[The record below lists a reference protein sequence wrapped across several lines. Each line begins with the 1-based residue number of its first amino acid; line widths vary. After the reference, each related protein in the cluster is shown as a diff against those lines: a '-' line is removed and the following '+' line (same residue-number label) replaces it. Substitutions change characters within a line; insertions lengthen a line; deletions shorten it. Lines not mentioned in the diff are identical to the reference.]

1 MPEVRRVQ
9 KFGRSTLM
17 ISLPAEWVK
26 SVGLNP
32 GDAVNIEVLEDGS
45 LRLTPLS
52 IATRKKEREL
62 RVKVS
67 SGSSESLLTRTI
79 YAGYV
84 LGMDKIVIESV
95 SGVLSETHL
104 RIVRDMIRLLIGTEI
119 IEYTPKKIV
128 IQILI
133 DPSKYSTMAVI
144 GRMSN
149 LVRFMVQHIETAIT
163 ENKPHLL
170 NEVRELE
177 NEVDRLH
184 ALTARQLILTQVNKM
199 IGKYLGIKPTL
210 ATEYRAVIRAY
221 EEVADTL
228 DKAAGILLSNGK
240 EVIEK
245 IRSKLDI
252 FKEFI
257 DMLLL
262 IIDRVDRCLSQ
273 PDPYLVNE
281 ALNLIAE
288 YRNHIRKYN
297 EMLFRELGLDKTY
310 LTIREFIERL
320 GETANALETIA
331 ETAFDIAVEKTG
343 EVLDISKSFV

>member
-1 MPEVRRVQ
+1 
-9 KFGRSTLM
+9 M

-84 LGMDKIVIESV
+84 LGMDKIVIESI

-221 EEVADTL
+221 EEAADTL

-240 EVIEK
+240 DVIEK
-245 IRSKLDI
+245 IRSKLDV

-320 GETANALETIA
+320 GEAANALETIA
-331 ETAFDIAVEKTG
+331 ETAFDIAIERTG

>member
-1 MPEVRRVQ
+1 LPEVRRVQ

-67 SGSSESLLTRTI
+67 SGSSESLLTRTL

-84 LGMDKIVIESV
+84 LGMDKIIIESV

-163 ENKPHLL
+163 EDKPHLL

-221 EEVADTL
+221 EEAADTL
-228 DKAAGILLSNGK
+228 DKAADILLSNGK

-245 IRSKLDI
+245 IRSKLDV

-320 GETANALETIA
+320 GEAANALETIA
-331 ETAFDIAVEKTG
+331 ETAFDIAVERTG

>member
-84 LGMDKIVIESV
+84 LGMDKIVIESI

-221 EEVADTL
+221 EEAADTL

-240 EVIEK
+240 DVIEK
-245 IRSKLDI
+245 IRSKLDV

-320 GETANALETIA
+320 GEAANALETIA
-331 ETAFDIAVEKTG
+331 ETAFDIAIERTG

>member
-1 MPEVRRVQ
+1 LPEVRRVQ

-84 LGMDKIVIESV
+84 LGMDKIIIESV

-221 EEVADTL
+221 EEAADTL
-228 DKAAGILLSNGK
+228 DKAANILLSNGK

-245 IRSKLDI
+245 IRSKHDV

-320 GETANALETIA
+320 GEAANALETIA
-331 ETAFDIAVEKTG
+331 ETAFDIDIEKTG
-343 EVLDISKSFV
+343 DVLDISKSFV

>member
-1 MPEVRRVQ
+1 LPEVRRVQ

-84 LGMDKIVIESV
+84 LGMDKIVIESI

-221 EEVADTL
+221 EEAADTL
-228 DKAAGILLSNGK
+228 DKAANILLSNGK

-245 IRSKLDI
+245 IRSKLDV

-320 GETANALETIA
+320 GEAANALETIA

>member
-84 LGMDKIVIESV
+84 LGMDKIIIESV

-221 EEVADTL
+221 EEAADTL
-228 DKAAGILLSNGK
+228 DKAANILLSNGK

-245 IRSKLDI
+245 IRSKHDV

-281 ALNLIAE
+281 ALNLIVE

-320 GETANALETIA
+320 GEAANALETIA

-343 EVLDISKSFV
+343 DVLDISKSFV

>member
-1 MPEVRRVQ
+1 LPEVRRVQ

-221 EEVADTL
+221 EEAADTL

>member
-67 SGSSESLLTRTI
+67 SGSSESLLTRTL

-84 LGMDKIVIESV
+84 LGMDKIIIESV

-163 ENKPHLL
+163 EDKPHLL

-221 EEVADTL
+221 EEAADTL
-228 DKAAGILLSNGK
+228 DKAADILLSNGK

-245 IRSKLDI
+245 IRSKLDV

-320 GETANALETIA
+320 GEAANALETIA
-331 ETAFDIAVEKTG
+331 ETAFDIAVERTG

>member
-84 LGMDKIVIESV
+84 LGMDKIVIESI

-221 EEVADTL
+221 EEAADTL
-228 DKAAGILLSNGK
+228 DKAANILLSNGK

-245 IRSKLDI
+245 IRSKLDV

-320 GETANALETIA
+320 GEAANALETIA

>member
-84 LGMDKIVIESV
+84 LGMDKIIIESV

-221 EEVADTL
+221 EEAADTL
-228 DKAAGILLSNGK
+228 DKAANILLSNGK

-245 IRSKLDI
+245 IRSKHDV

-281 ALNLIAE
+281 ALNLIVE

-320 GETANALETIA
+320 GEAANALETIA

>member
-1 MPEVRRVQ
+1 
-9 KFGRSTLM
+9 M

-84 LGMDKIVIESV
+84 LGMDKIVIESI

-221 EEVADTL
+221 EEAADTL

-240 EVIEK
+240 DVIEK
-245 IRSKLDI
+245 IRSKLDV

-320 GETANALETIA
+320 GEAANALETIA
-331 ETAFDIAVEKTG
+331 ETAFDIAVERTG

>member
-52 IATRKKEREL
+52 ITTRKKEREL

-149 LVRFMVQHIETAIT
+149 LVRFMVQHIETAIS

-177 NEVDRLH
+177 SEVDRLH

-228 DKAAGILLSNGK
+228 DKAADILLSNGK

-245 IRSKLDI
+245 IRSKLDV

-273 PDPYLVNE
+273 PDPYLINE
-281 ALNLIAE
+281 ALNLIVE

-297 EMLFRELGLDKTY
+297 EMLFRELGLEKTY

-320 GETANALETIA
+320 GEAANALETIA
-331 ETAFDIAVEKTG
+331 ETAFDIAVERTG

>member
-1 MPEVRRVQ
+1 LPEVRRVQ

-84 LGMDKIVIESV
+84 LGMDKIIIESV

-221 EEVADTL
+221 EEAADTL
-228 DKAAGILLSNGK
+228 DKAANILLSNGK

-245 IRSKLDI
+245 IRSKHDV

-281 ALNLIAE
+281 ALNLIVE

-320 GETANALETIA
+320 GEAANALETIA

-343 EVLDISKSFV
+343 DVLDISKSFV

>member
-1 MPEVRRVQ
+1 
-9 KFGRSTLM
+9 M

-52 IATRKKEREL
+52 ITTRKKEREL

-149 LVRFMVQHIETAIT
+149 LVRFMVQHIETAIS

-177 NEVDRLH
+177 SEVDRLH

-228 DKAAGILLSNGK
+228 DKAADILLSNGK

-245 IRSKLDI
+245 IRSKLDV

-273 PDPYLVNE
+273 PDPYLINE
-281 ALNLIAE
+281 ALNLIVE

-297 EMLFRELGLDKTY
+297 EMLFRELGLEKTY

-320 GETANALETIA
+320 GEAANALETIA
-331 ETAFDIAVEKTG
+331 ETAFDIAVERTG